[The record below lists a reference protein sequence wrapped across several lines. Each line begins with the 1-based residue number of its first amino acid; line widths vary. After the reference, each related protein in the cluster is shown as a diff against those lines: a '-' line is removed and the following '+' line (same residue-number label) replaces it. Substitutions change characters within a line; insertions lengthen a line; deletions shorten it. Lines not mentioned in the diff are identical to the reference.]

1 MNVFNK
7 YTRAKFYL
15 KFKKLF
21 NSKMFVDQK
30 SDITQEHVMKIANSI
45 ISKPETEFIE
55 SHIEH
60 LVYMHWDHITIKLYY
75 EDNRIIMMNGKYF
88 YYFTLSQKDT
98 ERLKN
103 KIYRVMSHRADK
115 WDKKFAS
122 DTLTNLQVILEEVQQ
137 KDKY

>member
-1 MNVFNK
+1 
-7 YTRAKFYL
+7 
-15 KFKKLF
+15 
-21 NSKMFVDQK
+21 
-30 SDITQEHVMKIANSI
+30 
-45 ISKPETEFIE
+45 
-55 SHIEH
+55 
-60 LVYMHWDHITIKLYY
+60 
-75 EDNRIIMMNGKYF
+75 MMNGKYF